1 MSGGAG
7 DKTATNGR
15 YRVLLDASSAIADQP
30 TVKAVLHS
38 LRGLLSS
45 TCRIHGAFLYVLS
58 SDGESLDVL
67 EFDREADAPAIKTG
81 TRISRIGAVAQV
93 LDEQK
98 PVSLPD
104 VSQEMLKHL
113 ELAPFAAE
121 SVGRSSYLFPV
132 STLQQRYGLLVVTKN
147 RGQEFLPED
156 VELIRC
162 LASHVAVALE
172 CALARDRAEQYQR
185 QLAGERDRLRLVLE
199 INNHVSKLDINDV
212 LRSASASIR
221 SYFRNDFATF
231 WVLKEETSQLQSLLL
246 DFPDGKGPLAEFASA
261 DLIGTDFE
269 KLRTRLAE
277 IWSVEEI
284 NKLPLSLGA
293 PLKAESIM
301 SLAVVSLATESRP
314 LGLLAMGSRKV
325 DAFRQEDLDLLS
337 QIGIQISLALD
348 NALAHG
354 RLNASAAR
362 LEEERLY
369 LESEIRSEYSFEDI
383 VGKSAA
389 LRKVLDQV
397 AIVAPTDSTVLLH
410 GETGTGKE
418 LIARAVHNLSPR
430 RERTFVRLNCAAIPS
445 GLVES
450 ELFGHEKGAFT
461 GALMQKKGRF
471 EVADHG
477 TLFLDEIGDISLDL
491 QPKLLRALQEQEF
504 ERLGS
509 TRTTRVDVRLIAA
522 THRDLPAM
530 IRSNQFREDLFYRLN
545 VFPIEI
551 PPLRERR
558 EDVPLLVQYFV
569 SRFARRMQKRIKS
582 IPKPAMETLVNA
594 PWPGNIRE
602 LENFIERCV
611 ILTQG
616 DELKVPRA
624 ELKGSEIKRALP
636 RTAIAEGSS
645 FKDAERQVIID
656 AVKAASGRI
665 SGKDGAAERLGLKR
679 TTLQN
684 KMNRLKIVP
693 ADYLN

>member
-1 MSGGAG
+1 MPGGTTAE
-7 DKTATNGR
+7 KTATDDR
-15 YRVLLDASSAIADQP
+15 YRALLDASSAIADQP
-30 TVKAVLHS
+30 TVKAVLQS
-38 LRGLLSS
+38 LRGVLSA
-45 TCRIHGAFLYVLS
+45 TCDIHGAHLYVLD
-58 SDGESLDVL
+58 SDSKSLHVL
-67 EFDREADAPAIKTG
+67 DFDREADAPPIRTG
-81 TRISRIGAVAQV
+81 TKISRIGAAARV

-98 PVSLPD
+98 PVFLPD
-104 VSQEMLKHL
+104 VSQEMLKHP

-121 SVGRSSYLFPV
+121 SVGRATYVFPV
-132 STLQQRYGLLVVTKN
+132 STAQQRYGILVVTKD
-147 RGQEFLPED
+147 RGQEFVAED
-156 VELIRC
+156 VELLGS

-185 QLAGERDRLRLVLE
+185 QLATERDRLRLVLE
-199 INNHVSKLDINDV
+199 INNHVAKLDINDV

-221 SYFRNDFATF
+221 SHFRSDFASF
-231 WVLKEETSQLQSLLL
+231 WVLKEETRQLRTVLQ
-246 DFPDGKGPLAEFASA
+246 DFPGGKGFLPEFASA
-261 DLIGTDFE
+261 DLTVTEFE
-269 KLRTRLAE
+269 KIRTRQAD
-277 IWSVEEI
+277 IWSIEDI
-284 NKLPLSLGA
+284 NKLPASLA
-293 PLKAESIM
+293 DPLKAESIQ

-314 LGLLAMGSRKV
+314 LGLLAMGSRKL
-325 DAFRQEDLDLLS
+325 DAFGQKDLDLLA

-348 NALAHG
+348 NAIAHG

-389 LRKVLDQV
+389 LRSVLDQV

-430 RERTFVRLNCAAIPS
+430 HDRTFVRLNCAAIPS

-461 GALMQKKGRF
+461 GALMQKRGRF
-471 EVADHG
+471 ELADHG
-477 TLFLDEIGDISLDL
+477 TLFLDEIGDISMEL
-491 QPKLLRALQEQEF
+491 QPKLLRALQEHEF

-509 TRTTRVDVRLIAA
+509 TRTIHVDVRLIAA

-530 IRSNQFREDLFYRLN
+530 IHNNQFREDLFYRLN
-545 VFPIEI
+545 VFPIEV

-558 EDVPLLVQYFV
+558 EDIPLLIHYFV
-569 SRFARRMQKRIKS
+569 SRLSRRMLKRIKA
-582 IPKPAMETLVNA
+582 IPKSAMEALVNA
-594 PWPGNIRE
+594 DWPGNVRE

-624 ELKGSEIKRALP
+624 ELKRAAT
-636 RTAIAEGSS
+636 RTAVPAGST

-656 AVKAASGRI
+656 ALKAASGRI
-665 SGKDGAAERLGLKR
+665 SGKNGAAERLGLKR
-679 TTLQN
+679 TTLQH
-684 KMNRLKIVP
+684 KMHRLKITQ
-693 ADYLN
+693 ADYSN